1 MKRSACALALATLA
15 VSASAVTLVAT
26 PAAGSISANPGAS
39 FNPPTIAGFTA
50 ANGFIG
56 TLEVV
61 GGLADVVYTFLGKEA
76 AFSNSFV
83 DAGGSPGSIADTA
96 SILTAATQ
104 FGVTGLLDFGFQTRG
119 TTTVTNGSAGN
130 AEPTF
135 GIFAGQGSGYQY
147 ILGYNDAGANSD
159 GDYDDMVIGVNVTAA
174 IPEPETYALLL
185 AGLGAVAFVV
195 RRRRVKR

>member
-1 MKRSACALALATLA
+1 MKRSACALALASLA
-15 VSASAVTLVAT
+15 ASASAVTLVAT
-26 PAAGSISANPGAS
+26 PLVGSISANPGAS
-39 FNPPTIAGFTA
+39 FNPPAIPGFTA

-56 TLEVV
+56 QLEVT
-61 GGLADVVYTFLGKEA
+61 GGLANVVYTFLGKEA

-96 SILTAATQ
+96 PRLTAATQ
-104 FGVTGLLDFGFQTRG
+104 FGVTGLLNFGFQTGG
-119 TTTVTNGSAGN
+119 TTTVKNGFAGN

-135 GIFAGQGSGYQY
+135 GIFAGQRSGYQY
-147 ILGYNDAGANSD
+147 ILGYNDAGANND

-195 RRRRVKR
+195 RRRRQKD